1 MLKNTFRR
9 FIGSV
14 ILITFLIA
22 IGVYIYKTW
31 GNAHVWGALGWGLSL
46 MAIFAVVIWAAA
58 RADRRI
64 RERERTER

>member
-9 FIGSV
+9 LVGGL
-14 ILITFLIA
+14 ILFTFLLA

-31 GNAHVWGALGWGLSL
+31 GNTFVWGALGWGLSL
-46 MAIFAVVIWAAA
+46 LGIIALVIWAAA

-64 RERERTER
+64 RERERSER

>member
-9 FIGSV
+9 FVGGL
-14 ILITFLIA
+14 ILFTFLVA

-46 MAIFAVVIWAAA
+46 LGIFALILWIAY
-58 RADRRI
+58 RADRKL
-64 RERERTER
+64 REAERSER